1 MSLKKKLG
9 EELYK
14 EVMEK
19 VGEDTEIFIASE
31 NDGDYVPR
39 KILNEERDKV
49 KELQTE
55 LDKTK
60 DQLGKTEEQ
69 IESLQNVSENKEE
82 LESKLEETKN
92 ELNEFKETAEQR
104 MQEYK
109 KKSELEK
116 KLMAS
121 EANKDAIDLLVNDF
135 DIDNLALTDEGLA
148 GFDSQ
153 LAKVKDKRPGLFAEK
168 QVVGDEPNDGETS
181 EPNSW
186 QAKYDRAIKNG
197 NRKEAI
203 KIKQQAFNDGYIIN

>member
-1 MSLKKKLG
+1 MEWIKEILENSKEENVDETVERIKQEFPKHAVPKEEYNKKA
-9 EELYK
+9 
-14 EVMEK
+14 
-19 VGEDTEIFIASE
+19 DRI
-31 NDGDYVPR
+31 
-39 KILNEERDKV
+39 

-55 LDKTK
+55 LDNTK

-116 KLMAS
+116 KLLAS
-121 EANKDAIDLLVNDF
+121 DANKDAIDLLVNDF
-135 DIDNLALTDEGLA
+135 DMDNLALTDEGLA

-203 KIKQQAFNDGYIIN
+203 KIKQQAFNDGHIIN